1 MTNGKDSSIRDDLTR
16 GISGRGS
23 RAGPLQKSK
32 MSNRKGRDSTDDRG
46 SKVLT
51 FVDMSHLNYLSRSQ
65 KHKSVLD
72 FNKKPNLLSKKAI
85 PDQAIIEDDN
95 EEKDSNDD
103 D

>member
-1 MTNGKDSSIRDDLTR
+1 
-16 GISGRGS
+16 
-23 RAGPLQKSK
+23 